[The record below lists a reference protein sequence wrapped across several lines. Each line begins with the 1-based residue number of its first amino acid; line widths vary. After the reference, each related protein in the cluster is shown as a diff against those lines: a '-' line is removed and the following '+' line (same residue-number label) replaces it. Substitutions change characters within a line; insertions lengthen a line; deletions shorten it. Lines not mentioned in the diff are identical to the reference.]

1 MTSVTE
7 QGKGFQQVPLHR
19 LWLAL
24 VALFLV
30 LLVAVAL
37 YLWTRQPPEVV
48 RTVPAPAVS
57 APPAELSADMKRRV
71 RQLEEL
77 NRSLEADIARRAAD
91 PVPLACPPGSA
102 RKTDVAPG
110 ATGSATGSATQGAAQ
125 GAVGSPL
132 TPAPLPAQPL
142 PPPTPASPAGSVDP
156 LPTAE
161 LLARLERG
169 TALVVA
175 EDSIATGFFITPELL
190 VTNRHAVESA
200 KDNRVVI
207 ASRSLGRAVPAQ
219 VVGASTKGPV
229 GALDFAL
236 VRLVGAKAPGILPVT
251 TQFGKLTGVT
261 AAGYP
266 GLTMSNDAGF
276 RRLVAGDTSAAPD
289 LNVTQGAV
297 QAIQPLV
304 GGGIAIAHTASILQG
319 NSGGPLTDACGRVIG
334 VNTFIAVD
342 QEQSGRISY
351 AQTVEAL
358 LGFVG
363 RYGAALEPDRKSCA
377 SR

>member
-7 QGKGFQQVPLHR
+7 QEKGFQRVPLHR
-19 LWLAL
+19 LWLGL
-24 VALFLV
+24 VALFLA

-37 YLWTRQPPEVV
+37 YLWTRQPREVV
-48 RTVPAPAVS
+48 RTIPAPAVS

-77 NRSLEADIARRAAD
+77 NRSLEADIARRAAE
-91 PVPLACPPGSA
+91 PVPLACPPGSV
-102 RKTDVAPG
+102 RKADAAP
-110 ATGSATGSATQGAAQ
+110 AATQGAA
-125 GAVGSPL
+125 VSPL

-142 PPPTPASPAGSVDP
+142 PPPAPASPAGSVEP

-175 EDSIATGFFITPELL
+175 DDSIATGFFITPELL

-304 GGGIAIAHTASILQG
+304 GGGIAIVHTASILQG
-319 NSGGPLTDACGRVIG
+319 NSGGPLIDACGRVIG

-358 LGFVG
+358 LGFAG
-363 RYGAALEPDRKSCA
+363 RYGTALEPDRKSCA